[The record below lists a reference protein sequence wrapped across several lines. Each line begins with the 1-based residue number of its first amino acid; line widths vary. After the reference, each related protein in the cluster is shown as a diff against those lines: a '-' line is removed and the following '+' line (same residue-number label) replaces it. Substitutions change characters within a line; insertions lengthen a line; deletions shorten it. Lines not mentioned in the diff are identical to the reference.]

1 MRGLLFLPVL
11 PCLLAAQPAAER
23 PLQAPYD
30 DLIRGAR
37 VLDGAGSPWR
47 WADVA
52 IAGDRIAAVGVL
64 SAATARQVVDA
75 RGLTLAPGF
84 IDTHSHGRGGLH
96 AAPAAAN
103 LIRQGVTTII
113 EGPDGSSPLP
123 LHPFLAAIE
132 KARIGVNVGL
142 LAGHGTIRS
151 RVMGSEN
158 RHATP
163 EELERMKALMK
174 QAMLD
179 GAFGLSTGL
188 FYVPGNY
195 APTEEV
201 IEIAKVAGA
210 MGGLHTSHMRDE
222 TAHVVDS
229 VRETIRIGEE
239 GHLPTQVT
247 HHKIIAN
254 ANWGLSRETL
264 RLVEEARA
272 RGVDVTI
279 DAYPYTASSTGTGA
293 LFPQWSMAGGAK
305 ALAERLSVPE
315 SRAKIKAEIVF
326 RILHDR
332 GAGDPKNIVL
342 ASCPFDKS
350 LSGQS
355 LAVVTRARGLQPSA
369 ENAADSAIAIQL
381 RGGCSAIYHAISEDD
396 VERILSSPYTMV
408 ASDGGI
414 LVPGPDRPHPRNY
427 GTFARVLGRYVRE
440 RKLLSLEEAVRK
452 MSGLPAQRFGLST
465 RGLLRPGMQADLVLF
480 DPTTIIDRSDYLD
493 PHRYATGVDS
503 VWVNGVCELS
513 RGAMTGAR
521 GGRPLYGPAY
531 LP

>member
-1 MRGLLFLPVL
+1 MRALLLIP
-11 PCLLAAQPAAER
+11 LLGWLLCA
-23 PLQAPYD
+23 QAPRSTAFD
-30 DLIRGAR
+30 VLIRGAR
-37 VLDGAGSPWR
+37 VLDGAGSPWFV
-47 WADVA
+47 ADVA
-52 IAGDRIAAVGVL
+52 INGDRIVAVGPL
-64 SAATARQVVDA
+64 PAATARTVVDA

-84 IDTHSHGRGGLH
+84 IDTHSHGRGGLQ
-96 AAPAAAN
+96 AAPAAEN

-123 LHPFLAAIE
+123 LRPFLAALE
-132 KARIGVNVGL
+132 RASIGVNVGM

-158 RHATP
+158 RRAS
-163 EELERMKALMK
+163 EEEIGRMKELMR

-195 APTEEV
+195 AATEEV
-201 IEIAKVAGA
+201 IEIARVAGA
-210 MGGLHTSHMRDE
+210 LGGLHTSHMRDE
-222 TAHVVDS
+222 AAHVLES

-247 HHKIIAN
+247 HHKIIGK

-293 LFPQWSMAGGAK
+293 LFPQWSLSGGAK
-305 ALAERLSVPE
+305 ALAERLAAPD
-315 SRAKIKAEIVF
+315 SRARIKAEIAD

-332 GAGDPKNIVL
+332 GAGDPANVVL
-342 ASCPFDKS
+342 ASCAFDKS
-350 LSGQS
+350 LSGKS
-355 LAVVTRARGLQPSA
+355 LADVTRARGLPPTP
-369 ENAADSAIAIQL
+369 ENAAESAIAIQL
-381 RGGCSAIYHAISEDD
+381 KGGCSAVYHAISEEDI
-396 VERILSSPYTMV
+396 ERILRSPYTMI

-427 GTFARVLGRYVRE
+427 GTFARVLGRYARE
-440 RKLLSLEEAVRK
+440 RHVLTLEEAVRK
-452 MSGLPAQRFGLST
+452 MTGLPAQRFGLSD
-465 RGLLRPGMQADLVLF
+465 RGLLRPGMKADLVLF
-480 DPTTIIDRSDYLD
+480 DPATIADQADFAN
-493 PHRYATGVDS
+493 PHRYATGVHS
-503 VWVNGVCELS
+503 VWVNGVCAL
-513 RGAMTGAR
+513 RDGAMTGAR
-521 GGRPLYGPAY
+521 GGRPLYGPGY
-531 LP
+531 QP

>member
-1 MRGLLFLPVL
+1 MRGLSILPVL
-11 PCLLAAQPAAER
+11 SLLVAAQPPAER
-23 PLQAPYD
+23 RSQPGYD
-30 DLIRGAR
+30 VLIRGAR

-52 IAGDRIAAVGVL
+52 VSGDRIAAVGVL
-64 SAATARQVVDA
+64 TTASAREIVDA
-75 RGLTLAPGF
+75 RGLILAPGF
-84 IDTHSHGRGGLH
+84 IDTHSHGRGGLQS
-96 AAPAAAN
+96 APAAEN
-103 LIRQGVTTII
+103 LIRQGVTTIM

-123 LHPFLAAIE
+123 LRPFLASLE

-163 EELERMKALMK
+163 EELERMKSLMK

-222 TAHVVDS
+222 AANVLAS

-239 GHLPTQVT
+239 GRLPTQVT
-247 HHKIIAN
+247 HHKIIGS
-254 ANWGLSRETL
+254 ANWGLSRDTL
-264 RLVEEARA
+264 RLIEEARA
-272 RGVDVTI
+272 RGVDVTL

-293 LFPQWSMAGGAK
+293 LFPQWSLAGGAK
-305 ALAERLSVPE
+305 ALAERLSAPE
-315 SRAKIKAEIVF
+315 SRAKIKAEIIH

-332 GAGDPKNIVL
+332 GAGDPKNVVL
-342 ASCPFDKS
+342 ASCGFDKS
-350 LSGQS
+350 LSGRS
-355 LAVVTRARGLQPSA
+355 LADLASARGLPPNA
-369 ENAADSAIAIQL
+369 ENAAEAAIDIQL
-381 RGGCSAIYHAISEDD
+381 KGGCSAVYHAISEED
-396 VERILSSPYTMV
+396 VERILRSPYTMV

-427 GTFARVLGRYVRE
+427 GTFARVLGRYVRD
-440 RKLLSLEEAVRK
+440 RKVISLEEAVRK
-452 MSGLPAQRFGLST
+452 MSGLPAQRFGLSD
-465 RGLLRPGMQADLVLF
+465 RGLLRPGMKADLVLF
-480 DPTTIIDRSDYLD
+480 DPAAIADRSDFSD

-513 RGAMTGAR
+513 RGALTGAR
-521 GGRPLYGPAY
+521 GGRPLYGPSY